1 MGAIKHHSL
10 LSAADFLWG
19 KEKIGQT
26 IIIGKTVAHEAGS
39 RPSPRVYLWAS
50 HFLSN
55 AQTLP
60 VALTGHVNTHTL
72 HMMKRSST
80 TSVVT

>member
-19 KEKIGQT
+19 KEKMRSVV
-26 IIIGKTVAHEAGS
+26 IGKTVAHEAGS
-39 RPSPRVYLWAS
+39 HPSPRVYLWAS

-55 AQTLP
+55 AQTLL